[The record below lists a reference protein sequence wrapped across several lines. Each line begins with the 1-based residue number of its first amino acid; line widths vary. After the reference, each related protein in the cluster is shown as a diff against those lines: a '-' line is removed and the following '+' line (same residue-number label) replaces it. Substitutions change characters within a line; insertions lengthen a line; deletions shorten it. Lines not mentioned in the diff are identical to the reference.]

1 MGDLV
6 DAVERLARSGDSSHT
21 LVPDPPSD
29 QKNT

>member
-21 LVPDPPSD
+21 LVPDLPSD